1 MNDVLV
7 RAAIRDFILRWGRD
21 VDPGTFD
28 DTTPILEARHITS
41 LQVPELLLLIEELRG
56 EEVDVLDLRAGDLR
70 DIDTIVE
77 RFFSC

>member
-1 MNDVLV
+1 MNDLIV
-7 RAAIRDFILRWGRD
+7 RAAIRDFVLRWGQD
-21 VDPGTFD
+21 VDPTRFD
-28 DTTPILEARHITS
+28 DTTPLLESRHLTS

-56 EEVDVLDLRAGDLR
+56 EEVDVLDLRAGDLH